1 MKKYIF
7 SVLMAAMAAFTFISC
22 EDVPEPYTLP
32 TQPGAPTTPEVAT
45 QGTEASPYTVTDAK
59 TVKTGT
65 SKYIKGYIVGY
76 VPDKALNEAIFG
88 DASSAATA
96 PTNLLLAAK
105 ADEKEV
111 NNCMPIQLP
120 AGDLRTA
127 LNLKDNPGNLKKE
140 LLICGDILSYF
151 GAIGL
156 KSPVY
161 AKIDGKEIGKKPG
174 DTTPGTDLKGEAK
187 GDGSE
192 ANPFNSVAAQKYA
205 AALEI
210 DKATDKEFYIKGK
223 VQSIKEQFGAQFGNG
238 SFYIADDANST
249 QFLIFRTLYF
259 GGEKWKEGDM
269 TLKEGDEIVVCAK
282 LINYKGKG
290 TTNTPETNQ
299 GGKLIS
305 VNGKTGAGGGE
316 VKPDPETPD
325 TPASGNIEMTDAT
338 IQSGKSGDV
347 ELATNGYGSQKV
359 DQEATWYT
367 WKIGDITFKGAKIA
381 ISEGKNGKGIQ
392 MQGDAADATKQ
403 GFLFNVTAFAK
414 EIKTVTI
421 LFSTKATSTYAPSYT
436 FYAAKAANG
445 KDTAIKGKTT
455 NEVSGDFKT
464 YTETFDLSAQNVKH
478 FTLSNNTKGALY
490 IEKII
495 ITLK

>member
-65 SKYIKGYIVGY
+65 GKYIKGYIVGY

-88 DASSAATA
+88 DASSAETA
-96 PTNLLLAAK
+96 PTNILLAAK

-140 LLICGDILSYF
+140 LIICGNIETYF
-151 GAIGL
+151 GATGL
-156 KSPVY
+156 KSATY
-161 AKIDGKEIGKKPG
+161 AKINGKEIGKKPG

-192 ANPFNSVAAQKYA
+192 ANPFNSVAAQKYT
-205 AALEI
+205 AALEAG
-210 DKATDKEFYIKGK
+210 KATDKEFYIKGK
-223 VQSIKEQFGAQFGNG
+223 VQSIKEQFSASYGNG

-249 QFLIFRTLYF
+249 QFYIFRIYYF

-282 LINYKGKG
+282 LINYMG
-290 TTNTPETNQ
+290 NTPETNQ

-305 VNGKTGAGGGE
+305 VNGKTSAGGGE
-316 VKPDPETPD
+316 VKPDPDPKPDPTPGEVQQARMA
-325 TPASGNIEMTDAT
+325 ASRLGQMVNQPT
-338 IQSGKSGDV
+338 GKQ
-347 ELATNGYGSQKV
+347 LLLQAMLP
-359 DQEATWYT
+359 
-367 WKIGDITFKGAKIA
+367 FLRAKTLIA
-381 ISEGKNGKGIQ
+381 
-392 MQGDAADATKQ
+392 A
-403 GFLFNVTAFAK
+403 
-414 EIKTVTI
+414 
-421 LFSTKATSTYAPSYT
+421 ST
-436 FYAAKAANG
+436 
-445 KDTAIKGKTT
+445 
-455 NEVSGDFKT
+455 
-464 YTETFDLSAQNVKH
+464 Q
-478 FTLSNNTKGALY
+478 
-490 IEKII
+490 
-495 ITLK
+495 

>member
-65 SKYIKGYIVGY
+65 GKYIKGYIVGY

-88 DASSAATA
+88 DASSAETA
-96 PTNLLLAAK
+96 PTNILLAAK

-140 LLICGDILSYF
+140 LIICGNIETYF
-151 GAIGL
+151 RATGL
-156 KSPVY
+156 KSATY
-161 AKIDGKEIGKKPG
+161 AKINGKEIGKKPG

-192 ANPFNSVAAQKYA
+192 ANPFNSVAAQKYT
-205 AALEI
+205 AALEAG
-210 DKATDKEFYIKGK
+210 KATDKEFYIKGK
-223 VQSIKEQFGAQFGNG
+223 VQSIKEQFSASHGNG
-238 SFYIADDANST
+238 LFYIADDANST
-249 QFLIFRTLYF
+249 QFYIFRIYYF

-282 LINYKGKG
+282 LINYMG
-290 TTNTPETNQ
+290 NTPETNQ

-305 VNGKTGAGGGE
+305 VNGKTSGEGGS
-316 VKPDPETPD
+316 ETPD
-325 TPASGNIEMTDAT
+325 TPSKPDTPAT
-338 IQSGKSGDV
+338 G
-347 ELATNGYGSQKV
+347 
-359 DQEATWYT
+359 
-367 WKIGDITFKGAKIA
+367 
-381 ISEGKNGKGIQ
+381 EGLTIDG
-392 MQGDAADATKQ
+392 T
-403 GFLFNVTAFAK
+403 
-414 EIKTVTI
+414 TV
-421 LFSTKATSTYAPSYT
+421 
-436 FYAAKAANG
+436 
-445 KDTAIKGKTT
+445 
-455 NEVSGDFKT
+455 
-464 YTETFDLSAQNVKH
+464 
-478 FTLSNNTKGALY
+478 TLSNAAATTTGASVELDLNAAGLVNQAAVETVKFSDGSTVTFDANGQENGPKFYTNTKGVRVYANNKLIFKGIKKIKQIVMTCDSY
-490 IEKII
+490 NGTNYVGNATATIEFSGTTATYTNLFTETTGGGVQLRVKTIKIVYSE
-495 ITLK
+495 

>member
-7 SVLMAAMAAFTFISC
+7 SVLMAAMAAFTFSSC

-65 SKYIKGYIVGY
+65 GKYIKGYIVGY
-76 VPDKALNEAIFG
+76 VPGMALNEAVFG
-88 DASSAATA
+88 NASSAETA
-96 PTNLLLAAK
+96 PTNILLAAK

-140 LLICGDILSYF
+140 LIICGNIENYF
-151 GAIGL
+151 KATGL

-174 DTTPGTDLKGEAK
+174 DTTPDTDLKGEAK

-192 ANPFNSVAAQKYA
+192 ANPFNSVAAQKYT
-205 AALEI
+205 AALEAG
-210 DKATDKEFYIKGK
+210 KATDKEFYIKGK
-223 VQSIKEQFGAQFGNG
+223 IQEIKSQYSTKYGTA
-238 SFYIADDANST
+238 SVYIADDANST
-249 QFLIFRTLYF
+249 KFYVFGVRYF

-282 LINYKGKG
+282 LINFKG
-290 TTNTPETNQ
+290 NTPETNQ

-305 VNGKTGAGGGE
+305 VNGKTSAGGGE

-325 TPASGNIEMTDAT
+325 TPASGNIEMTDAS
-338 IQSGKSGDV
+338 ILSGKSGDV
-347 ELATNGYGSQKV
+347 ELVEKYYNSQNVTNES
-359 DQEATWYT
+359 TWYT
-367 WKIGDITFKGAKIA
+367 WKIGDTTFKGAKIC

-403 GFLFNVTAFAK
+403 GFLFNATAFAK

-436 FYAAKAANG
+436 LYAAKAANG
-445 KDTAIKGKTT
+445 KDTAIKGKST

>member
-1 MKKYIF
+1 M
-7 SVLMAAMAAFTFISC
+7 VAMAAFTFISC

-65 SKYIKGYIVGY
+65 GKYIKGYIVGY

-88 DASSAATA
+88 DASSAETA
-96 PTNLLLAAK
+96 PTNILLAAK

-140 LLICGDILSYF
+140 LIICGNIETYF
-151 GAIGL
+151 GATGL
-156 KSPVY
+156 KSATY
-161 AKIDGKEIGKKPG
+161 AKINGKEIGKKPG

-192 ANPFNSVAAQKYA
+192 ANPFNSVAAQKYT
-205 AALEI
+205 AALEAG
-210 DKATDKEFYIKGK
+210 KATDKEFYIKGK
-223 VQSIKEQFGAQFGNG
+223 VQSIKEQFSASYGNG

-249 QFLIFRTLYF
+249 QFYIFRIYYF

-282 LINYKGKG
+282 LINYMG
-290 TTNTPETNQ
+290 NTPETNQ

-305 VNGKTGAGGGE
+305 VNGKTSAGGGE
-316 VKPDPETPD
+316 VKPDPDPKPDPTPGEVATGENGGFETWADGKP
-325 TPASGNIEMTDAT
+325 TNWKTASTAGNATLSQSEDAHSGKYSVKVGGSASANKRLGYKEITLKAGEYKVKFYAKAVTEKGASVRPGIVPVTDGKAGDYNMVST
-338 IQSGKSGDV
+338 LTNSRIQSG
-347 ELATNGYGSQKV
+347 N
-359 DQEATWYT
+359 
-367 WKIGDITFKGAKIA
+367 
-381 ISEGKNGKGIQ
+381 
-392 MQGDAADATKQ
+392 
-403 GFLFNVTAFAK
+403 
-414 EIKTVTI
+414 
-421 LFSTKATSTYAPSYT
+421 
-436 FYAAKAANG
+436 
-445 KDTAIKGKTT
+445 
-455 NEVSGDFKT
+455 
-464 YTETFDLSAQNVKH
+464 
-478 FTLSNNTKGALY
+478 
-490 IEKII
+490 
-495 ITLK
+495 

>member
-1 MKKYIF
+1 
-7 SVLMAAMAAFTFISC
+7 MAAMAAFTFSSC

-65 SKYIKGYIVGY
+65 GKYIKGYIVGY
-76 VPDKALNEAIFG
+76 VPGKALNEAVFG
-88 DASSAATA
+88 DASSAETA
-96 PTNLLLAAK
+96 PTNILLAAK

-120 AGDLRTA
+120 AGDLRTT

-140 LLICGDILSYF
+140 LIICGNIENYF
-151 GAIGL
+151 GVPGL
-156 KSPVY
+156 KSATY

-174 DTTPGTDLKGEAK
+174 DTTPDTDLKGEAK

-192 ANPFNSVAAQKYA
+192 ANPFNSVAAQKYT
-205 AALEI
+205 AALEAG
-210 DKATDKEFYIKGK
+210 KATDKEFYIKGK
-223 VQSIKEQFGAQFGNG
+223 IQEIKSQYSTKYGTA
-238 SFYIADDANST
+238 SVYIADDANST
-249 QFLIFRTLYF
+249 KFYVFGVRYF

-269 TLKEGDEIVVCAK
+269 TLKEGDEIVVCAN
-282 LINYKGKG
+282 LINFKG
-290 TTNTPETNQ
+290 NTPETNQ

-305 VNGKTGAGGGE
+305 VNGKTSAGGGE

-325 TPASGNIEMTDAT
+325 TPASGNIEMTDAS
-338 IQSGKSGDV
+338 ILSGKSGDV
-347 ELATNGYGSQKV
+347 ELVEKYYNSQNVTNES
-359 DQEATWYT
+359 TWYT
-367 WKIGDITFKGAKIA
+367 WKIGDTTFKGAKIC

-403 GFLFNVTAFAK
+403 GFLFNATAFAK

-445 KDTAIKGKTT
+445 KDTAIKGKST

-464 YTETFDLSAQNVKH
+464 YTETFDLSALNVKH

>member
-1 MKKYIF
+1 
-7 SVLMAAMAAFTFISC
+7 MAAMAAFTFSSC
-22 EDVPEPYTLP
+22 EDVPEPYTQP

-88 DASSAATA
+88 DASSAEKA
-96 PTNLLLAAK
+96 PTNILLAAK

-120 AGDLRTA
+120 SGDLRTA

-140 LLICGDILSYF
+140 LIICGNIETYF
-151 GAIGL
+151 GATGL

-174 DTTPGTDLKGEAK
+174 DTTPGSDLKGEAK

-192 ANPFNSVAAQKYA
+192 ANPFNSVAAQKYT
-205 AALEI
+205 AALEAG
-210 DKATDKEFYIKGK
+210 KATDKEFYIKGK
-223 VQSIKEQFGAQFGNG
+223 VQSIKEQFSASFGNG

-249 QFLIFRTLYF
+249 QFYIFRIYYF

-282 LINYKGKG
+282 LINYMG
-290 TTNTPETNQ
+290 NTPETNQ

-305 VNGKTGAGGGE
+305 VNGKTSGEGGG
-316 VKPDPETPD
+316 TPD
-325 TPASGNIEMTDAT
+325 TPSKPDTPAT
-338 IQSGKSGDV
+338 G
-347 ELATNGYGSQKV
+347 
-359 DQEATWYT
+359 
-367 WKIGDITFKGAKIA
+367 
-381 ISEGKNGKGIQ
+381 EGLTIDG
-392 MQGDAADATKQ
+392 T
-403 GFLFNVTAFAK
+403 
-414 EIKTVTI
+414 TV
-421 LFSTKATSTYAPSYT
+421 
-436 FYAAKAANG
+436 
-445 KDTAIKGKTT
+445 
-455 NEVSGDFKT
+455 
-464 YTETFDLSAQNVKH
+464 
-478 FTLSNNTKGALY
+478 TLSNAAATTTGASVELDLNAAGLVNQAAVETVKFSDGSTITFDANGQENGPKFYTNTKGVRVYANNKL
-490 IEKII
+490 IFKGIKKIKQI
-495 ITLK
+495 VMTCDSYNGINYVGNATATIVFSGNTATYTNLFTEATGGGVQLRVKTIKIVYAE